1 MCGGGSK
8 PAPAPT
14 PAPNP
19 VVYNPNPSTMGMENA
34 PELVTADVME
44 DEELKK
50 KLKKKQGTTALQTD
64 LAVPTSGANLNIA

>member
-1 MCGGGSK
+1 MCGSK
-8 PAPAPT
+8 PAPPPP

-19 VVYNPNPSTMGMENA
+19 VVYNPNPSTMGMEQA

-50 KLKKKQGTTALQTD
+50 KLKKKQGTQELQTD
-64 LAVPTSGANLNIA
+64 LSVPTTAAPLNVA